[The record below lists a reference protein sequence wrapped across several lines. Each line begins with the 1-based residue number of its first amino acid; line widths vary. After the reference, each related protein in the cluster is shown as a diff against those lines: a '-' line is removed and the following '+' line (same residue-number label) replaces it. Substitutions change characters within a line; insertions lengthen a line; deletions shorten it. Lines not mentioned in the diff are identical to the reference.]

1 MSIQAMKQA
10 LKALELAYTPLAEDR
25 QEVLKAVK
33 ALHTAIAEAT
43 RYGGQQEEKATYPI
57 WVGLTARD
65 LAEIPPSA
73 FEGAI
78 WADAKLREKNS

>member
-1 MSIQAMKQA
+1 MKQA
-10 LKALELAYTPLAEDR
+10 LKALEVAYTPLAEDR
-25 QEVLKAVK
+25 QEVIKAVK
-33 ALHTAIAEAT
+33 ALHAAIAESSKYDVKQDENAT
-43 RYGGQQEEKATYPI
+43 RCI